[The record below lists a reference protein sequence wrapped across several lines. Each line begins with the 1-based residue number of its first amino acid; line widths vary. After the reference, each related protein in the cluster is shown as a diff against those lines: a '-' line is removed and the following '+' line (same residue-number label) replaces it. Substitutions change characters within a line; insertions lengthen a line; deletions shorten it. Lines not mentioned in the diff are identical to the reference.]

1 MMTMYFKVIQRTE
14 FDALEGSV
22 QMATNQIIFCFIAR
36 TMAEAITL
44 VEKLKEG
51 GILDLR
57 VDYEIEEATQEEYLA
72 FIEG

>member
-1 MMTMYFKVIQRTE
+1 
-14 FDALEGSV
+14 
-22 QMATNQIIFCFIAR
+22 MATNQIIFCFIAR

-57 VDYEIEEATQEEYLA
+57 VDYVIEEATQEEYLA